1 MTRKAVEH
9 LEALLSL
16 NAQNKD
22 YYLQIL
28 QASEI
33 DMSNEEKVVEIL
45 NKYEESLPKS
55 NAHVRLAL
63 DLISAGPVFE
73 QKLLKYM
80 RPLVIKGVPSLI
92 RALRTLYQDEA
103 KRDTI
108 GKYLLQMCESMEQER
123 VLFKDD
129 EQEQDPTV
137 LLWLYFFIS

>member
-1 MTRKAVEH
+1 M
-9 LEALLSL
+9 
-16 NAQNKD
+16 
-22 YYLQIL
+22 
-28 QASEI
+28 
-33 DMSNEEKVVEIL
+33 
-45 NKYEESLPKS
+45 PKS

-63 DLISAGPVFE
+63 DLVSAGPVFE

-92 RALRTLYQDEA
+92 RALRTLYKDEA

-108 GKYLLQMCESMEQER
+108 GKYLFQMCENMEQER

-137 LLWLYFFIS
+137 LLWLYYFISQHYLLLHNPDQALVYINKAIQHTPTVSDLYLQKAKIY